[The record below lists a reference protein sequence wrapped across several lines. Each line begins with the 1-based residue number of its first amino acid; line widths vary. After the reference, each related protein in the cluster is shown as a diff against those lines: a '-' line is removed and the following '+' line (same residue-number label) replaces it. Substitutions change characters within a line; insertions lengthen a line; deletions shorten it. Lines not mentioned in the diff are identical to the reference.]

1 MSLASSS
8 NVICSVLSRW
18 PTQCVPLSVLDS
30 LLAQN
35 LFNVC
40 VCMCMAPKQGL
51 IHVISQAAQLT
62 AYSMLV
68 PLNRA
73 SFKAI
78 KSIIY

>member
-1 MSLASSS
+1 
-8 NVICSVLSRW
+8 
-18 PTQCVPLSVLDS
+18 
-30 LLAQN
+30 
-35 LFNVC
+35 
-40 VCMCMAPKQGL
+40 MCMAPKQGL